1 MSQMD
6 SYQMKHTP
14 GPWDVTTSRDVFSA
28 VIASGRATICMD
40 VENDADAALIASA
53 PDLLAA
59 LKGLLADDYDVA
71 IECVMDGPGG
81 TTEEKLAWKL
91 IAERNNA
98 ARAAISKAE
107 GVA

>member
-59 LKGLLADDYDVA
+59 LKK
-71 IECVMDGPGG
+71 CVHELNEIRARDGVPYTHYGIKASVC
-81 TTEEKLAWKL
+81 EEYFSSVVD
-91 IAERNNA
+91 ESF
-98 ARAAISKAE
+98 AAISKAE